1 MPSPP
6 AAPATAPVSDA
17 NELARLRNQY
27 VGRSLARDRRWRARA
42 FERRTFIGM
51 AAVAVLLNLMWIFG
65 LDRVMLSSFEENP
78 DRGPIQVSII
88 EPDPVFEIPPEPVPA
103 PSEFKQRQSA
113 IVIAPPVAKMTPP
126 PLNSA
131 DSNATQARIGAA
143 GAGGLRLFNADGSIR
158 LPEAGSANGTE
169 TAANP
174 IEAGKARWAEMQVRG
189 ENPLDCQRSRFAAAY
204 APDESLGDKV
214 SRKYLKWIGLADPA
228 GIAERAAAQ
237 QARAADGCDPVRP

>member
-131 DSNATQARIGAA
+131 DSNATQEIG
-143 GAGGLRLFNADGSIR
+143 
-158 LPEAGSANGTE
+158 
-169 TAANP
+169 
-174 IEAGKARWAEMQVRG
+174 
-189 ENPLDCQRSRFAAAY
+189 
-204 APDESLGDKV
+204 
-214 SRKYLKWIGLADPA
+214 
-228 GIAERAAAQ
+228 RAH
-237 QARAADGCDPVRP
+237 V